1 MTYLLKKSIIISEIK
16 TKAGI
21 GLQNISFLGTQWTL
35 YQMAFYFV
43 IYAVIGW
50 FIEVCYMTVE
60 LGYFQNRGFLNGPI
74 CPIHGLGMVMI
85 IIALTPLQHTLFALF
100 FISMFLCTALEL
112 IVGIG
117 MEKIFHNTWW
127 DYTKK
132 KFNFKGY
139 ICLEISIMWGLGC
152 VLIMKAVQPTIAKLV
167 DGIPYTIGNI
177 VLSVIFAIILADFIL
192 SLISVEK
199 LNLRLKQLEDI
210 GKKLRAGSDFIG
222 ENVSD
227 EVLELKAKY
236 DKLMAQ
242 KRYFQDRFLKAFP
255 DMRSTQYK
263 NQLEELKSKIKLRN
277 FQKKP

>member
-1 MTYLLKKSIIISEIK
+1 M
-16 TKAGI
+16 
-21 GLQNISFLGTQWTL
+21 QNISFLGTQWTL

-74 CPIHGLGMVMI
+74 CPIHGFGMVMI

-127 DYTKK
+127 DYTNK

-167 DGIPYTIGNI
+167 DEIPYTIGNI
-177 VLSVIFAIILADFIL
+177 VLCGIFAVILADFII
-192 SLISVEK
+192 SLVSVEK

-255 DMRSTQYK
+255 NMRSTQYK